1 MADQPNTFDGSIVI
15 TPKEFYDG
23 VRSDIGE
30 IKDSVSG
37 LREELSGIPAR
48 VSKLEAAVETLKTK
62 QTWAIGFA
70 AGLSAAVSYG
80 LTSYFGQ

>member
-1 MADQPNTFDGSIVI
+1 MPDQQFDGSIVI

-37 LREELSGIPAR
+37 LREELSGLPAR
-48 VSKLEAAVETLKTK
+48 VSRLESAVDTLKTK
-62 QTWAIGFA
+62 QTWVAGFA
-70 AGLSAAVSYG
+70 AGISAAVSYG
-80 LTSYFGQ
+80 VTRLLGL